1 MLQYSWSYILYSYLE
16 DSLFKNTSICAY
28 ILVYDKLELA
38 GVVLWDEH
46 KAKKKKNCKTL
57 SKCCISFIWV
67 KARSTGS
74 GAVLQA
80 QVMAGLSTVMDVFQ
94 LSQPAMDKDGTNAP
108 SKIAGGSWCVQSFSR
123 PLLGQD
129 IGAGTLTLVLHGLS
143 STLLGQHFK
152 G

>member
-1 MLQYSWSYILYSYLE
+1 M
-16 DSLFKNTSICAY
+16 
-28 ILVYDKLELA
+28 
-38 GVVLWDEH
+38 
-46 KAKKKKNCKTL
+46 
-57 SKCCISFIWV
+57 
-67 KARSTGS
+67 
-74 GAVLQA
+74 LQA

-123 PLLGQD
+123 PLPGQD